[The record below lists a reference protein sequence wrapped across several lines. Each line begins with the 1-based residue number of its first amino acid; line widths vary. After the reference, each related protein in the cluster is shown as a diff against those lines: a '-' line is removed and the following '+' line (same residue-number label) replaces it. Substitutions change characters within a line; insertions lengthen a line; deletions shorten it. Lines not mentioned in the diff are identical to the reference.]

1 MRARIDP
8 VRGIGRALVHV
19 HKPGRKR
26 KGAIRMTR
34 RHIAWLIGIIVI
46 GLVLATR
53 NAPLRHAAPP
63 GFTLLPSTLPGQPSR
78 IAGPGGEK

>member
-1 MRARIDP
+1 
-8 VRGIGRALVHV
+8 
-19 HKPGRKR
+19 
-26 KGAIRMTR
+26 MTR

-53 NAPLRHAAPP
+53 NAPLRHAVPP

-78 IAGPGGEK
+78 IAGPEGER